1 MFGEFTCQYITEK
14 IIKKFNYSS
23 DEVNI
28 SYLSLVYIIYY
39 NHNQLV
45 YKLIKFYLYCI
56 KLLYDKVIKLR
67 KSPWEILNVR

>member
-1 MFGEFTCQYITEK
+1 MFGEFTCQYITGK

-45 YKLIKFYLYCI
+45 YKLIKFHLYCI
-56 KLLYDKVIKLR
+56 ELLYDKVIKLR
-67 KSPWEILNVR
+67 KSPWGILNVR